1 MINEII
7 LETGSVVFQLFNYI
21 CRSEI
26 TQTMQTENHLLKKR
40 VNLFDGISIV
50 AGAMIGSGIFI
61 VSADIARNVGSPGWL
76 MVVWLISGII
86 TVIGALSYGELASMM
101 PHVGGQYV
109 YLKEA
114 YHPLIGFL
122 FGWTTFLVIQ
132 CGSIAAVAVA
142 FAKFSGVLIPWISDK
157 NILLHLG
164 SLKINTT
171 MVVAIASIIFLTWLN
186 TRGIVTGKTVVN
198 IFTSTKV
205 LALFGFILIGFLA
218 TKGLNSWQ
226 INKEVFWEA
235 GRIGENN
242 QLISLSGFALVAAVG
257 TALVG
262 SLFASDAWYNVTYI
276 SGEVINPKRNV
287 PLSLIFGTMIVSVIY
302 LFTNYVYIRIL
313 PLSGSPDGSDVL
325 SKGIQFATDDRVAT
339 SAMSVVFGDYAAII
353 MAVFIMISTFGCN
366 HGLILAGPRV
376 YYAMARDGLFFRK
389 VAEINKKGVPGFAI
403 AIQGVWSVLLCMS
416 GTYSNLLDY
425 VIFAVLIFFT
435 LTILAIFILR
445 VKRPDIPRP
454 YKALGY
460 PVIPAVYILTTTFIM
475 VVLLIYKPNYTFPG
489 LIIVLM
495 GIPVFYLWRKFSRN
509 SVPMTDDDSPIKT

>member
-1 MINEII
+1 MPP
-7 LETGSVVFQLFNYI
+7 
-21 CRSEI
+21 
-26 TQTMQTENHLLKKR
+26 ENNLLQKR

-61 VSADIARNVGSPGWL
+61 VSADIARSVGSPGWL
-76 MVVWLISGII
+76 MVVWLITGVI
-86 TVIGALSYGELASMM
+86 TIIGAISYGELASMM

-114 YHPLIGFL
+114 YHPILGFL

-142 FAKFSGVLIPWISDK
+142 FAKFSGVLIPWISER
-157 NILLHLG
+157 NILLDLG
-164 SLKINTT
+164 FLKINST

-186 TRGIVTGKTVVN
+186 TKGIVTGKTVQN

-205 LALFGFILIGFLA
+205 IALFGVILIGFFA
-218 TKGLNSWQ
+218 TKAIGSFE
-226 INKEVFWEA
+226 INKEVFWNA
-235 GRIGENN
+235 GQVGSDGRVIPLG
-242 QLISLSGFALVAAVG
+242 GFALVAAVG

-287 PLSLIFGTMIVSVIY
+287 PLSLLFGTLIVSVLYMFIN
-302 LFTNYVYIRIL
+302 FVYIKIL
-313 PLSGSPDGSDVL
+313 PLSGSPDGADVL
-325 SKGIQFATDDRVAT
+325 SRGIQYATDDRVAT
-339 SAMSVVFGDYAAII
+339 SAMSVVFGDSAAII

-376 YYAMARDGLFFRK
+376 YYAMAKDGLFFKK
-389 VAEINKKGVPGFAI
+389 VAEINKRGVPGFAI
-403 AIQGVWSVLLCMS
+403 TVQGIWAVLLCLS

-435 LTILAIFILR
+435 LTILAIFVLR
-445 VKRPDIPRP
+445 KKRPDIPRP
-454 YKALGY
+454 YKAFGY
-460 PVIPAVYILTTTFIM
+460 PVIPAIYILTTITIM
-475 VVLLIYKPNYTFPG
+475 VILLIYKPKYTFPG
-489 LIIVLM
+489 LIIVIL
-495 GIPVFYLWRKFSRN
+495 GIPVYYIWRRLNKNNKNTPEAVSEE
-509 SVPMTDDDSPIKT
+509 

>member
-1 MINEII
+1 
-7 LETGSVVFQLFNYI
+7 
-21 CRSEI
+21 
-26 TQTMQTENHLLKKR
+26 MQAENHLLKKR

-61 VSADIARNVGSPGWL
+61 VSADIARTVGSPGWL
-76 MVVWLISGII
+76 MVVWLITGII
-86 TVIGALSYGELASMM
+86 TVIGAISYGELASMM

-142 FAKFSGVLIPWISDK
+142 FAKFSGVLIPWISEK
-157 NILLHLG
+157 NILLQLG
-164 SLKINTT
+164 PLKINST
-171 MVVAIASIIFLTWLN
+171 MVVAIAMIIFLTWLN

-198 IFTSTKV
+198 VFTSTKV

-218 TKGLNSWQ
+218 TKGLSSWH
-226 INKEVFWEA
+226 INREVFWEA
-235 GRIGENN
+235 GKIGENN
-242 QLISLSGFALVAAVG
+242 QVIPLSGFALIAAVG

-262 SLFASDAWYNVTYI
+262 SLFSADAWYNVTYI

-287 PLSLIFGTMIVSVIY
+287 PLSLIFGTLIVSVIY

-313 PLSGSPDGSDVL
+313 PLSGSPDGTDVL
-325 SKGIQFATDDRVAT
+325 TRGIQYATDDRVAT
-339 SAMSVVFGDYAAII
+339 SAMSVVFGDYAAVI

-376 YYAMARDGLFFRK
+376 YYAMARDGLFFKK
-389 VAEINKKGVPGFAI
+389 VGEINKKGVPGFAI
-403 AIQGVWSVLLCMS
+403 AVQGIWAVLLCLS

-435 LTILAIFILR
+435 ITILAIFILR
-445 VKRPDIPRP
+445 VKKPDIPRP
-454 YKALGY
+454 YKAFGY
-460 PVIPAVYILTTTFIM
+460 PVVPAIYILTTSFIM
-475 VVLLIYKPNYTFPG
+475 VILLIYKPNYTFPG
-489 LIIVLM
+489 LIIVLL
-495 GIPVFYLWRKFSRN
+495 GIPVYYFWKKFSRI
-509 SVPMTDDDSPIKT
+509 SVIMRENDDNNETQ

>member
-1 MINEII
+1 
-7 LETGSVVFQLFNYI
+7 
-21 CRSEI
+21 
-26 TQTMQTENHLLKKR
+26 
-40 VNLFDGISIV
+40 
-50 AGAMIGSGIFI
+50 
-61 VSADIARNVGSPGWL
+61 
-76 MVVWLISGII
+76 
-86 TVIGALSYGELASMM
+86 MM

-157 NILLHLG
+157 NILMHLG
-164 SLKINTT
+164 PLKINTT
-171 MVVAIASIIFLTWLN
+171 MVVAIASIVFLTWLN

-226 INKEVFWEA
+226 INKDAFWEA
-235 GRIGENN
+235 GRIGENS

-287 PLSLIFGTMIVSVIY
+287 PLSLIFGTVIVSVIY

-313 PLSGSPDGSDVL
+313 PLSGSPDGTDVL
-325 SKGIQFATDDRVAT
+325 ARGIQYAADDRVAT

-353 MAVFIMISTFGCN
+353 MAIFIMISTFGCN

-376 YYAMARDGLFFRK
+376 YYAMARDGLFFKK

-403 AIQGVWSVLLCMS
+403 AIQGVWSVLLCLS

-425 VIFAVLIFFT
+425 VIFAVLIFFS
-435 LTILAIFILR
+435 LTIMAIFVLR
-445 VKRPDIPRP
+445 VKKPDIPRP
-454 YKALGY
+454 YKAFGY

-475 VVLLIYKPNYTFPG
+475 IILLIYKPNYTFPG
-489 LIIVLM
+489 LIIVLL
-495 GIPVFYLWRKFSRN
+495 GIPVFYLWKKFSGATAAIADEDTN
-509 SVPMTDDDSPIKT
+509 DET